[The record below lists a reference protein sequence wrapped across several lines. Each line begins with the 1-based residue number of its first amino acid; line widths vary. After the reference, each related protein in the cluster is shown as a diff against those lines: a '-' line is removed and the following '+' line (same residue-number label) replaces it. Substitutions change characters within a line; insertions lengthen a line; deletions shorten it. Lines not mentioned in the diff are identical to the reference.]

1 VAVVAALALSAA
13 LACDCANASMKLG
26 PSGVPG

>member
-1 VAVVAALALSAA
+1 VTAVAALELSAA

-26 PSGVPG
+26 PVAVPG